1 MRGNRLAEMD
11 LGSTE
16 EEERRSKILS
26 IIAYK
31 HGKSHGSMQT
41 AVECALL
48 SH

>member
-11 LGSTE
+11 LGSAE

-26 IIAYK
+26 INAYK

>member
-11 LGSTE
+11 PGSVE

-26 IIAYK
+26 ITAYK

>member
-11 LGSTE
+11 LGSAE
-16 EEERRSKILS
+16 EEERRSNILS
-26 IIAYK
+26 INAYK

-41 AVECALL
+41 AVECELF